1 MQHSSFSKS
10 TFNTST
16 FNLELNPLYNFM
28 TLDYQ
33 SVASY
38 SDIWY
43 QYFNFSLNKSIRKKR
58 FRLLNVP
65 IIYSSHTIH
74 ILNQKQNNS
83 RKLSKEWSLLL
94 AKKDASLTKEFS
106 FSIELDKLLFREKFE
121 LESSN

>member
-10 TFNTST
+10 TFITST

-38 SDIWY
+38 SEIWY

-58 FRLLNVP
+58 FRRLNVS
-65 IIYSSHTIH
+65 INYSSHTIH
-74 ILNQKQNNS
+74 ILNQKQTNS